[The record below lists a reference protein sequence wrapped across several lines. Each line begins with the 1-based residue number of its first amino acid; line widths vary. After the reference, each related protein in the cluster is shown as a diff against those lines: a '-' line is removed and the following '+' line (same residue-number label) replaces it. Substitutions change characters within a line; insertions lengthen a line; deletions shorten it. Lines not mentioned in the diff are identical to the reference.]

1 VVASRTLVYRKI
13 LGKSPCR
20 TGAFLLPSHS
30 SEEGSYRTLA
40 ETLAEISP
48 PIDTIVADRLNTPA
62 NAMSASISLEA
73 NSSISRPAA
82 NPWLIAVTVS
92 LAAFMEVLDIAI
104 ANVALP
110 HIAGNLGA
118 SNDQS
123 TWVLT
128 SYLVANAI
136 VLPITG
142 WLVSLFGRKRF
153 FMTCMGIF
161 TVSSLLC
168 GIAPSLGFLL
178 LFRVLQGA
186 GGGGLQPL
194 AQAILADTFP
204 PEKRGLA
211 FSIYGITA
219 VCAPAIGPTLGGW
232 ITDIASWRWIF
243 LINLPVGLLTMA
255 LVYRLIQD
263 PPSLVL
269 RKRSEIKFDYFG
281 FSLLALGVGALQIML
296 DKGQEDDWFGSY
308 FIVTL
313 SVIGGLCLA
322 ALIVHEWFHDDPI
335 VDVRLF
341 KNANFATANMMM
353 FMVGAVS
360 FATTVLMPQ
369 FLQTLM
375 GYTAQSAGMVLSVS
389 AILLLIELPLVGRL
403 IGHFQ
408 ARYLIA
414 FGWISLAV
422 GMYVSTQRIDLLISF
437 SSATWLRIGQYL
449 PMGFV
454 FVPATTVA
462 YIGIREDKS
471 NAVAGLVNFTRNIG
485 SSVGTSIITTLIVRR
500 SQFHQATLV
509 TSPGMESTRFQ
520 DAVNGLAPQLTRA
533 GLSMHEAQ
541 RQALARIYATVQS
554 QAAAL
559 AYIDAYWVLGIAAV
573 AMFALSFVLKKNDP
587 HAKRGSTPAH

>member
-1 VVASRTLVYRKI
+1 M
-13 LGKSPCR
+13 
-20 TGAFLLPSHS
+20 S
-30 SEEGSYRTLA
+30 SAT
-40 ETLAEISP
+40 IS
-48 PIDTIVADRLNTPA
+48 APA
-62 NAMSASISLEA
+62 
-73 NSSISRPAA
+73 RWKPAA
-82 NPWLIAVTVS
+82 NPWLIAGTVS
-92 LAAFMEVLDIAI
+92 LAAFMEVLDAAI

-153 FMTCMGIF
+153 FMTCMAIF
-161 TVSSLLC
+161 TVSSLFC

-178 LFRVLQGA
+178 FFRVLQGA
-186 GGGGLQPL
+186 GGGGLQPM

-232 ITDIASWRWIF
+232 LTDVASWRWIF
-243 LINLPVGLLTMA
+243 LINLPVGLLA
-255 LVYRLIQD
+255 LVLVYRLVED
-263 PPSLVL
+263 PPQLL
-269 RKRSEIKFDYFG
+269 RRKGGIKLDYIG

-296 DKGQEDDWFGSY
+296 DKGQEDDWFGSH
-308 FIVTL
+308 FITTL
-313 SVIGGLCLA
+313 ALTAAVCLTALVIY
-322 ALIVHEWFHDDPI
+322 EWFHKDPI

-375 GYTAQSAGMVLSVS
+375 GYTAQSAGMVLSAS
-389 AILLLIELPLVGRL
+389 ALLLLIELPFIGRL
-403 IGHFQ
+403 IGKFQ
-408 ARYLIA
+408 LRYLIA
-414 FGWISLAV
+414 FGWLALAI
-422 GMYVSTQRIDLLISF
+422 GMYISTQRLDLLISF
-437 SSATWLRIGQYL
+437 RSATWLRIGQYL
-449 PMGFV
+449 PMGFI
-454 FVPATTVA
+454 FVPATTAA
-462 YIGIREDKS
+462 YLGIGEDKS

-485 SSVGTSIITTLIVRR
+485 SSVGTSIVTKPGGEYEDGQRPHPERARR
-500 SQFHQATLV
+500 HDSATDSCWLESLRSAQA
-509 TSPGMESTRFQ
+509 G
-520 DAVNGLAPQLTRA
+520 A
-533 GLSMHEAQ
+533 GANVWRSAGASCHP
-541 RQALARIYATVQS
+541 RIYRHLLGAGHRGN
-554 QAAAL
+554 
-559 AYIDAYWVLGIAAV
+559 DHVLPLV
-573 AMFALSFVLKKNDP
+573 RVEEK
-587 HAKRGSTPAH
+587 